1 MPLAGSSRAVAFAL
15 LCGAALV
22 PDARAQ
28 DEARPGDAIA
38 DSLIAVA
45 LDRARA
51 GDTSSAL
58 RTLDRATKVAPKHAV
73 AHYQRGV
80 MLSRSSELGMSDLF
94 RRRSAT
100 NAIKRALDLDPGNP
114 LYLVELGR
122 LRLKTPFLR
131 LDAQRLF
138 RRALEAAEK
147 RGDLR
152 VLADVRWELGQIHE
166 RRFVTMA
173 NRRLMTSS
181 TRTFDPVFA
190 LEDWHYT
197 HNFFTQWSAP
207 IDDAGELDYRKAE
220 EHYRAAL
227 AADSAHL
234 GAATGLL
241 GLLHD
246 GWRFEEMAAVAA
258 ALRAASPNEPRLLM
272 AQALALHRLDR
283 DLEAGRLFDL
293 AIPLLGDAERKD
305 MLSLVAL
312 LRKADASEYSALGD
326 SARNEF
332 EALYWSLLDPLRLTP
347 VNEARVE
354 FLSRV
359 TYADLRFSSAEF
371 GIRGWH
377 TDRGDIYMR
386 YGPPPMIGTVAPETG
401 ESLNNEAIA
410 NVTTIWYYPDT
421 KLRFVF
427 VGPPAMNSSRF
438 AGDFR
443 AYAEN
448 ARYIAPVSFTNIEAR
463 FPVDSIGVQV
473 ARFRADQPGAVDV
486 SVFADL
492 PTAAMLRDT
501 DVREASLET
510 GFFLSD
516 MRRRTLVADRDT
528 ALVRLTDDRPDAVA
542 SRTWRRT
549 LAPGDYLY
557 RVEARQPISG
567 RNARGLA
574 AMPIAPFTPGTHQL
588 SDILVARHI
597 GLKSGGEKPVS
608 RDDLLILPAGRLTF
622 APGDTIYLYWESYG
636 LVPDSTGV
644 GRARIDLAL
653 RVDQL
658 HRQTGIEVFLGNIG
672 DAIGITAKG
681 DDRVSLSYDRV
692 IGAAAMERAPDYL
705 ALGLGSAP
713 PGTYTLE
720 ITVTD
725 QVSRISTTQQRVLQV
740 RER

>member
-15 LCGAALV
+15 LCGLVLV

-28 DEARPGDAIA
+28 DDTRPGDPIA

-58 RTLDRATKVAPKHAV
+58 RTLDRATKVAPKYAA

-80 MLSRSSELGMSDLF
+80 MLSRSAQLGMSDLF

-114 LYLVELGR
+114 LYLIELGR

-138 RRALEAAEK
+138 RRALDAAEK
-147 RGDLR
+147 RGDR
-152 VLADVRWELGQIHE
+152 RILADVRWELGQIHE
-166 RRFVTMA
+166 RRFITMA

-181 TRTFDPVFA
+181 ARTFDPEYA
-190 LEDWHYT
+190 LDDWHYT
-197 HNFFTQWSAP
+197 QNFFTQWSVP

-234 GAATGLL
+234 GAAVGLF

-246 GWRFEEMAAVAA
+246 GFRFEEMVSVAQ
-258 ALRAASPNEPRLLM
+258 ALRAVSPNEPRLLM

-293 AIPLLGDAERKD
+293 ALPMLGDAERQD
-305 MLSLVAL
+305 MLNLVAL
-312 LRKADASEYSALGD
+312 LREKDASEYAALGD
-326 SARNEF
+326 SARADF
-332 EALYWSLLDPLRLTP
+332 DALYWSLLDPLRLTP

-401 ESLNNEAIA
+401 ETLNSEAIA

-443 AYAEN
+443 SYAEN

-473 ARFRADQPGAVDV
+473 ARFRAEQPGAVDV
-486 SVFADL
+486 SIFADL

-510 GFFLSD
+510 GFFVSD
-516 MRRRTLVADRDT
+516 IRRRTLVADRDT
-528 ALVRLTDDRPDAVA
+528 AIVRLTDDRPDAVS
-542 SRTWRRT
+542 SRSWHRT
-549 LAPGDYLY
+549 MAPGDYLY

-574 AMPIAPFTPGTHQL
+574 ALPVAPFTPGSHQL

-608 RDDLLILPAGRLTF
+608 RDDLLIMPAGRLTF

-636 LVPDSTGV
+636 LVPDSIGV
-644 GRARIDLAL
+644 GRARIELAL
-653 RVDQL
+653 RIDEL
-658 HRQTGIEVFLGNIG
+658 HRRTGIEVFLGNIG
-672 DAIGITAKG
+672 DAIGLTAKG
-681 DDRVSLSYDRV
+681 DDRVSLTYERTV
-692 IGAAAMERAPDYL
+692 GAGAMERAPDYL

-725 QVSRISTTQQRVLQV
+725 LVAQVSATRQRVLQV
-740 RER
+740 RAP